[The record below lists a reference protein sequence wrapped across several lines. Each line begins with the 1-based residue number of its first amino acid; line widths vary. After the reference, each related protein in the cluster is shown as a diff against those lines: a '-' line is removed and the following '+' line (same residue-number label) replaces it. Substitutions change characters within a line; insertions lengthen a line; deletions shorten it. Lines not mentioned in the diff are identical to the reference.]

1 MVSELTIFYDGRCAL
16 CAKEINSLKKLDRN
30 NRITFADIFAHD
42 FAKHYASVNVE
53 EANRVLHG
61 MKDTGELIYGLDV
74 TVLAWT
80 LVGKGKWVAPL
91 RWPIIKHLA
100 DAAYI
105 FFARHRQQ
113 ISRLMTR
120 SSAITKCDFKI
131 ES

>member
-1 MVSELTIFYDGRCAL
+1 MSELTIFYDGRCAL
-16 CAKEINSLKKLDRN
+16 CSTEMKRLKELDLN
-30 NRITFADIFAHD
+30 NRIALANIFADD
-42 FAKHYASVNVE
+42 FAKRHPTVNVE
-53 EANRVLHG
+53 DANRILHG
-61 MKDTGELIYGLDV
+61 MRGTGELIYGLDV

-91 RWPIIKHLA
+91 RWPIVKQLA

-113 ISRLMTR
+113 ISRLMKR

-131 ES
+131 DS

>member
-1 MVSELTIFYDGRCAL
+1 MSQLTIFYDGRCAL
-16 CAKEINSLKKLDRN
+16 CAKEIKSLKELDRN

-42 FAKHYASVNVE
+42 FAKNYASVNVE

-91 RWPIIKHLA
+91 RWPIVKQIA
-100 DAAYI
+100 DVAYI
-105 FFARHRQQ
+105 FFARNREQ
-113 ISRLMTR
+113 ISRLIMP
-120 SSAITKCDFKI
+120 SSTGTKCVFK
-131 ES
+131 SDL

>member
-1 MVSELTIFYDGRCAL
+1 MSQLTIFYDGRCAL
-16 CAKEINSLKKLDRN
+16 CAKEIKSLKELDRN

-42 FAKHYASVNVE
+42 FAKNYASVNVE

-91 RWPIIKHLA
+91 RWPIVKQIA
-100 DAAYI
+100 DVVYI
-105 FFARHRQQ
+105 FFARNREQ
-113 ISRLMTR
+113 ISRLIMP
-120 SSAITKCDFKI
+120 SSTVTKCEFK
-131 ES
+131 SDL